1 MLSLIYVTKIKDSIM
16 QETRGGARPNAG
28 RKKTEPTKVV
38 RLPVSVIDQLKNH
51 SPTLG
56 DTLSEVIAVDG
67 QLTIV
72 NRPLYLSKVA
82 AGFPSPADNY
92 IERRLDLNEHLIKHK
107 EATFFVRVNGDSMT
121 GAGIF
126 DNDLLVVDRAIN
138 PDVGRIVVASVNGE
152 LTVKRLMRNDGK
164 LWLVA
169 ENSAYAPIEMKDGM
183 DCVIWGVVT
192 NAVHAL

>member
-1 MLSLIYVTKIKDSIM
+1 MPPYTH
-16 QETRGGARPNAG
+16 GGARPNAG
-28 RKKTEPTKVV
+28 RKNSEPTKVV
-38 RLPVSVIDQLKNH
+38 RLPVTVINQLKNRT
-51 SPTLG
+51 PTLG
-56 DTLSEVIAVDG
+56 AALSEVILVDD
-67 QLTIV
+67 QLSMV
-72 NRPLYLSKVA
+72 DRPLYLSKVA

-138 PDVGRIVVASVNGE
+138 PDAGRIVVASVNGE

-169 ENSAYAPIEMKDGM
+169 ENSAYAPIEMKDGV

>member
-1 MLSLIYVTKIKDSIM
+1 M